1 MGYRAAMRA
10 ILLLAVLILAGALEV
25 ILLRRIVLHPASGWA
40 RAEEVLPFF
49 LAAASVPLTWGVLL
63 LLGAS
68 MARSVPSV
76 AAPLLWTCVLGP
88 LFAYLALAQY
98 GHATPGLL
106 LAGLVAQSVALFVAS
121 MRFFRL
127 PGAVPRPAS
136 GSRE

>member
-49 LAAASVPLTWGVLL
+49 LAAASV
-63 LLGAS
+63 
-68 MARSVPSV
+68 
-76 AAPLLWTCVLGP
+76 PLLWTCVLGP